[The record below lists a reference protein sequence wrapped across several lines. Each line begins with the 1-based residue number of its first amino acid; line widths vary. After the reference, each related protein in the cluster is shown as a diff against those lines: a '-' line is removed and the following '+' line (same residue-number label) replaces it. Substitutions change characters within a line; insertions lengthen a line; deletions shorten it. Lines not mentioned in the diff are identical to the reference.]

1 MLPARWRRAGPLFA
15 SGRERVQSAPVEL
28 GACSGEWFVGRGSGA
43 WRRQRDEDVFVR
55 EARRRGLRSRAA
67 FKLEAIDA
75 RDHLFRGRRVVVDLG
90 AAPGG
95 WSQVARRELPPD
107 ARVVALDI
115 AKMEPLSGVEFIQ
128 GDFLSSDVLA
138 RLEES
143 VGRQAVDV
151 VLSDMSPNLSGM
163 RVNDQ
168 ARWLELA
175 ESAASF
181 AGTVLGRDGA
191 LLVKLFQGAET
202 DSFLRTLRERFASV
216 AVRKPAASRKRS
228 TETYAL
234 ARGRI
239 GDTART

>member
-95 WSQVARRELPPD
+95 WSQVARGELPPECP
-107 ARVVALDI
+107 RRG
-115 AKMEPLSGVEFIQ
+115 SGHRED
-128 GDFLSSDVLA
+128 GT
-138 RLEES
+138 
-143 VGRQAVDV
+143 AV
-151 VLSDMSPNLSGM
+151 
-163 RVNDQ
+163 
-168 ARWLELA
+168 
-175 ESAASF
+175 
-181 AGTVLGRDGA
+181 
-191 LLVKLFQGAET
+191 
-202 DSFLRTLRERFASV
+202 
-216 AVRKPAASRKRS
+216 
-228 TETYAL
+228 
-234 ARGRI
+234 RGRI
-239 GDTART
+239 HSRRLSQL